1 MKAAVVKGRRLIAYE
16 EVPTPSVQPG
26 TVLLKLIYCCTCG
39 TDLEYVD
46 NKMPG
51 SPVTAGVIL
60 GHEFLGEVAAVG
72 EGVEGWS
79 VGERA
84 VPGFQKPCGQCYWC
98 RRGLHRMCMGGP
110 TQHILD
116 KDFAYG
122 STDGA
127 MAEYFVRLASSLLKV
142 PDSIS
147 DEEASLS
154 QSLTVGT
161 WMVHCSGLQ
170 MGDSAVVIGAGHIGL
185 ATMACA
191 RAVGAAP
198 IIVTDMI
205 NSRLDVALGMGADVA
220 LNPNKVDIVSE
231 IRKLTE
237 AGVDVA
243 FICVRDA
250 DVLQQALDVVRMEGR
265 VIIVGAP
272 SPQALDPFLW
282 LYKRVRIE
290 GCQNV
295 GAKMYTTLK
304 LLEYKRMNVKP
315 LISEIMPL
323 KDTQRAFDS
332 LYSGENLVVL
342 LKP

>member
-1 MKAAVVKGRRLIAYE
+1 MKAAVVKGKRLIEYE
-16 EVPTPSVQPG
+16 EVPTPSAQPG

-51 SPVTAGVIL
+51 SPVKEGIIL
-60 GHEFLGEVAAVG
+60 GHEFLGEVSAVG

-84 VPGFQKPCGQCYWC
+84 VPGIRKPCGQCYWC
-98 RRGLHRMCMGGP
+98 RRGMHRMCMGGP
-110 TQHILD
+110 TQRILD
-116 KDFAYG
+116 KDYAYG

-127 MAEYFVRLASSLLKV
+127 MAEYFVRPASSLLKV
-142 PDSIS
+142 PESIS
-147 DEEASLS
+147 DEEAALS
-154 QSLTVGT
+154 QPLTVGT

-170 MGDSAVVIGAGHIGL
+170 MGDSAVIIGGGHIGL
-185 ATMACA
+185 STMACA

-198 IIVTDMI
+198 VIVTDVI
-205 NSRLDVALGMGADVA
+205 NSRLDVALKMGADVA
-220 LNPNKVDIVSE
+220 LNPSNVDIVSE
-231 IRKLTE
+231 IRRMTE

-243 FICVRDA
+243 FICVRDV
-250 DVLQQALDVVRMEGR
+250 DVLQQAFDMVRMEGR
-265 VIIVGAP
+265 VIIVGMPMAK
-272 SPQALDPFLW
+272 AIDPPLW
-282 LYKRVRIE
+282 MLKRVRIE

-304 LLEYKRMNVKP
+304 LLEYKRLNVKP

-323 KDTQRAFDS
+323 KDTQKAFDS
-332 LYSGENLVVL
+332 LFSGENLVVL